1 MTRLKDQKIVLGVTG
16 SIAAYKAAELVR
28 GLREQ
33 GAVVKVVMTQA
44 AQRFITPLTLEVLS
58 NQAVFVD
65 NTNANM
71 DHIDLARWADCVLI
85 APATANCIAG
95 IAQGFAYAFLTELCM
110 ATQAPIIISPAMNQ
124 QMWQHAATQAN
135 LQIIQQRGISVCGP
149 AHGEQAC
156 GEVGPGRLLQP
167 EEIIHYLQGFLSPK
181 VFIGKKILITAGPT
195 QETLDPLRYFTNR
208 SSGKMGYALAQA
220 AVQLGAEVCLISGP
234 SQLSPPTGLDF
245 VAVISAEDM
254 FNEVHRYIQN
264 CDVFISAAAVADYR
278 PKKTFQQ
285 KIKKQA
291 DNLIIEFECNRD
303 ILFSVSQLEN
313 RPFLVGFAA
322 ETENLLANAREKL
335 QQKNLDMMVANDV
348 SQGQGLVVDENAVTI
363 LTADSTYPIA
373 KANKLRVAQQIL
385 DYLYKMLKMPVGC
398 L

>member
-95 IAQGFAYAFLTELCM
+95 IAQGFAYDLLTELCM

-313 RPFLVGFAA
+313 RPFLIGFAA